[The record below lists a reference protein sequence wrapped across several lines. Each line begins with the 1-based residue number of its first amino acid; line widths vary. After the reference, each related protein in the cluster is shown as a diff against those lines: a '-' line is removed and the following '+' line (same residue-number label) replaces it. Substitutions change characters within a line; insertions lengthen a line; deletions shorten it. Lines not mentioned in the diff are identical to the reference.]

1 MKNIL
6 IISLLGV
13 FLGFF
18 TGCAPVTCEELDK
31 HANTVGISKGAD
43 GTIKVGEVLKA
54 DIFKTAGS
62 KKMAKKAYTDRIE
75 AFGALK
81 KGAEAK
87 LKCKFSKF
95 EVTPAKPDGE
105 YVERDYE
112 VDLALLKSD
121 FESRE
126 KEEKAELKKL

>member
-31 HANTVGISKGAD
+31 HANTVRIGKGAD
-43 GTIKVGEVLKA
+43 GTIKVDEIVKA

-62 KKMAKKAYTDRIE
+62 KKMAKKSYTDGIE
-75 AFGALK
+75 AYAALK

-87 LKCKFSKF
+87 LTCKFSYKDSD
-95 EVTPAKPDGE
+95 EWK
-105 YVERDYE
+105 ERDYE
-112 VDLALLKSD
+112 VDLAALKSD
-121 FESRE
+121 FENRE
-126 KEEKAELKKL
+126 KEAKEELKKLK